1 MIENFSIVLG
11 IISAELISLFI
22 LYLFGCKMKGKYWYT
37 LYFILS
43 FILLFSIA
51 CIFYLNFNP
60 LDRDTLKQSQATDL
74 IYIFSGVS
82 TFLAPLVILFTLN
95 DWKDERQFD
104 KKMEIY
110 EQILTDCEKLNSPY
124 KIKGYYSADILA
136 CKVNEIKNSFEENS
150 LIKNNNFTAGELEH
164 HIIDFNNSYIYH
176 GDIIYIF
183 EIYQNILNKITI
195 LEAIK
200 SHKELS
206 SEISTILSLI
216 NEKRIQY
223 AEFINFFKKFNSKEI
238 PYETFKTEILNQNIF
253 KDEYNNYISILKSIQ
268 KTRQIVRKNIMN
280 MMN

>member
-1 MIENFSIVLG
+1 
-11 IISAELISLFI
+11 
-22 LYLFGCKMKGKYWYT
+22 
-37 LYFILS
+37 
-43 FILLFSIA
+43 
-51 CIFYLNFNP
+51 
-60 LDRDTLKQSQATDL
+60 
-74 IYIFSGVS
+74 
-82 TFLAPLVILFTLN
+82 

-124 KIKGYYSADILA
+124 KIKGYCYADILA

-183 EIYQNILNKITI
+183 EIYQNFLNKITI

-223 AEFINFFKKFNSKEI
+223 AEFINFF
-238 PYETFKTEILNQNIF
+238 
-253 KDEYNNYISILKSIQ
+253 
-268 KTRQIVRKNIMN
+268 
-280 MMN
+280 